1 MPPARAGS
9 LGSSRSPALPQ
20 SAAPA
25 PAAAAQSPRWTS
37 RPIGGKVSS
46 VADVGYIAIIVAGF
60 GAYWW
65 RHLRP
70 RRRDVASEVFTPDAE
85 VALHVAVHEAGTRR
99 QSASSIHLLYGLL
112 QDEAVTAAIATAGG
126 DPDQLEDRVLA
137 ALTAQAGP
145 GPGPDEDDQV
155 IRLAGRAVAFAR
167 HGDRRASCTD
177 LWAALAGSPA
187 ARLIDD
193 SKLDRGGTLFA
204 LFHGGRAPDIALPDG
219 RDVLV
224 VLRNDHYTTQQF
236 VCSMLRDVFALTDA
250 DASAIMLATHTTGRA
265 VIGRFTATAARDRIA
280 AARDLARRHA
290 FPLWIGVEPT

>member
-1 MPPARAGS
+1 M
-9 LGSSRSPALPQ
+9 
-20 SAAPA
+20 
-25 PAAAAQSPRWTS
+25 PRWTS

-70 RRRDVASEVFTPDAE
+70 RRRDAASEVFTPDAE

-126 DPDQLEDRVLA
+126 DPDKLEDHVLA
-137 ALTAQAGP
+137 ALTAAGSE
-145 GPGPDEDDQV
+145 PDDDQV
-155 IRLAGRAVAFAR
+155 IQLAGRAVAFAR
-167 HGDRRASCTD
+167 HGERRASCTD

-204 LFHGGRAPDIALPDG
+204 LFHGGRAPEISLPDG
-219 RDVLV
+219 RDVLI

-236 VCSMLRDVFALTDA
+236 VCSMLHDVFALSES
-250 DASAIMLATHTTGRA
+250 DASAVMLATHTTGRA
-265 VIGRFTATAARDRIA
+265 VIGRFTAGTARDRIA
-280 AARDLARRHA
+280 AARELSRRHA